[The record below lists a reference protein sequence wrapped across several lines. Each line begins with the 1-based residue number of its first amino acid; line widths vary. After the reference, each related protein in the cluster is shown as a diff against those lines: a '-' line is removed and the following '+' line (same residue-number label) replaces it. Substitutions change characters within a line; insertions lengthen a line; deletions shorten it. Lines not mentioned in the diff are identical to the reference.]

1 MSTTVNWNY
10 TDENGTTTSGSYT
23 VDDTVTDNTDWVAV
37 SWIIWI
43 AIVIVISGVS
53 YCIFVSCQT
62 PINAPAVGLKQ
73 PLTQPLT
80 MKDIEDEKAAAK
92 WRKNKL

>member
-10 TDENGTTTSGSYT
+10 TDENGTTTSGSYS
-23 VDDTVTDNTDWVAV
+23 VDDGTVDNTDWVAV
-37 SWIIWI
+37 SWIIWA

-62 PINAPAVGLKQ
+62 PINAPATSVGLK
-73 PLTQPLT
+73 QPLT
-80 MKDIEDEKAAAK
+80 MKDIEDEKK

>member
-10 TDENGTTTSGSYT
+10 TDENGTTTGGSYT
-23 VDDTVTDNTDWVAV
+23 VDGTVDNTDWVAV
-37 SWIIWI
+37 SWIIWA

-53 YCIFVSCQT
+53 YCIFVSCQK
-62 PINAPAVGLKQ
+62 PIAATTTPAVGLKK
-73 PLTQPLT
+73 PLT
-80 MKDIEDEKAAAK
+80 MKDIEDEKK

>member
-10 TDENGTTTSGSYT
+10 TDENGTTTSGSYSVDDGT
-23 VDDTVTDNTDWVAV
+23 VDNSDWVAV
-37 SWIIWI
+37 SWIIWA

-62 PINAPAVGLKQ
+62 PIGAAATPAAGLKK
-73 PLTQPLT
+73 PLT
-80 MKDIEDEKAAAK
+80 MKDIEDEKK

>member
-10 TDENGTTTSGSYT
+10 TDENGTTTSGSYS
-23 VDDTVTDNTDWVAV
+23 VDDGTVDNTDWVAV
-37 SWIIWI
+37 SWIIWA

-62 PINAPAVGLKQ
+62 PIGASSTASVGLN
-73 PLTQPLT
+73 QPLT
-80 MKDIEDEKAAAK
+80 MKDIEDEKK

>member
-10 TDENGTTTSGSYT
+10 TDENGTTTSGSYS
-23 VDDTVTDNTDWVAV
+23 VDDTTVDNTDWVAV
-37 SWIIWI
+37 SWIIFV

-53 YCIFVSCQT
+53 YCIFMSCQT
-62 PINAPAVGLKQ
+62 PIGAPAKAAVGLK
-73 PLTQPLT
+73 QPLT
-80 MKDIEDEKAAAK
+80 MKDIEDEKK